1 MKIKKAFK
9 NIAVIFMLLIVVTG
23 IVFYLYTRDYYHAE
37 AQNFV
42 AAEETKDYIIYGER
56 DSECGLIFYP
66 GAKVEECAY
75 APILSM
81 LADNGICCV
90 VVKMPFH
97 LAVLHSDAA
106 KQVVAEIPTIENWY
120 IGGHSLGGAMAADYA
135 ATYRSEKMQGKNFK
149 GLILLAAYPTKEI
162 YMPVL
167 SIYGSEDNVLNHE
180 KYQSTRAYANSLTE
194 YVLEGGNHAYFGN
207 YGEQKGDGKA
217 AITKEEQW
225 QETVDDILDFLHKTG
240 GLTDEG
246 DMHWIKKE
254 ELSSVNLVSDFYELL
269 QVMLDDN
276 LNEFQYINEDDQWKI
291 VLK

>member
-1 MKIKKAFK
+1 MKIKKALK
-9 NIAVIFMLLIVVTG
+9 KIAVIFMLLIVITG
-23 IVFYLYTRDYYHAE
+23 IAFYLYTRDYYHAE
-37 AQNFV
+37 AQNYA

-66 GAKVEECAY
+66 GAKVEEWAY
-75 APILSM
+75 APILSK

-97 LAVLHSDAA
+97 LAVLRSDAA
-106 KQVVAEIPTIENWY
+106 NQVVTEIPAVEYWY

-135 ATYRSEKMQGKNFK
+135 ADYHSEKMQGKNFK

-167 SIYGSEDNVLNHE
+167 SIYGSEDNVLNRE
-180 KYQSTRAYANSLTE
+180 KYQSTHVYANSLTE

-225 QETVDDILDFLHKTG
+225 QETVDDILDFIHKTG
-240 GLTDEG
+240 GLTEKGND
-246 DMHWIKKE
+246 
-254 ELSSVNLVSDFYELL
+254 
-269 QVMLDDN
+269 
-276 LNEFQYINEDDQWKI
+276 
-291 VLK
+291 